1 MTPTLPA
8 AETRRRGTTQADGEQ
23 RRPTAREREKL
34 RLISKEEGRPINIY
48 VSHRGDDR
56 NVYEFTDK
64 ICAAF
69 EAAGLTTFE
78 QDQDLET
85 EDSLPDYLLKPIHE
99 SWVSLFVFSKT
110 HSTSK
115 QHFMELKEIAWRI
128 HRPRGVI
135 LIFYDLDGT
144 QAREVLD
151 EIYDNVASQFN
162 NFTSGTPDD
171 LFEMFCMMIQPR
183 RISKAINEIVSKVMI
198 ALRQLEYVVELIGMQ
213 SHVSEVEKLLNL
225 DSNDEVQ
232 VVGICGMGGVGKS
245 TLAQVLY
252 RSISRHFD
260 AFCFIENISQ
270 LLRDDLSLM
279 KILYQNLEIKPT

>member
-1 MTPTLPA
+1 M
-8 AETRRRGTTQADGEQ
+8 
-23 RRPTAREREKL
+23 
-34 RLISKEEGRPINIY
+34 EEGRPINIY

-64 ICAAF
+64 LCAAF

-78 QDQDLET
+78 QDQDLKT

-99 SWVSLFVFSKT
+99 SWVSVFVLSKT

-151 EIYDNVASQFN
+151 EIYDNVASQFS

-171 LFEMFCMMIQPR
+171 LFEMYRMMIQPR
-183 RISKAINEIVSKVMI
+183 
-198 ALRQLEYVVELIGMQ
+198 
-213 SHVSEVEKLLNL
+213 
-225 DSNDEVQ
+225 
-232 VVGICGMGGVGKS
+232 
-245 TLAQVLY
+245 
-252 RSISRHFD
+252 
-260 AFCFIENISQ
+260 CF
-270 LLRDDLSLM
+270 LS
-279 KILYQNLEIKPT
+279 

>member
-1 MTPTLPA
+1 M
-8 AETRRRGTTQADGEQ
+8 
-23 RRPTAREREKL
+23 
-34 RLISKEEGRPINIY
+34 EEGRPINIY

-64 ICAAF
+64 LCAAF

-78 QDQDLET
+78 QDQDLKT

-99 SWVSLFVFSKT
+99 SWVSVFVLSKT

-151 EIYDNVASQFN
+151 EIYDNVASQFS

-171 LFEMFCMMIQPR
+171 LFEMYRMMIQPR
-183 RISKAINEIVSKVMI
+183 RISKAINEIVSMVMI

-213 SHVSEVEKLLNL
+213 SRVSEVE
-225 DSNDEVQ
+225 S
-232 VVGICGMGGVGKS
+232 S
-245 TLAQVLY
+245 
-252 RSISRHFD
+252 
-260 AFCFIENISQ
+260 
-270 LLRDDLSLM
+270 
-279 KILYQNLEIKPT
+279 